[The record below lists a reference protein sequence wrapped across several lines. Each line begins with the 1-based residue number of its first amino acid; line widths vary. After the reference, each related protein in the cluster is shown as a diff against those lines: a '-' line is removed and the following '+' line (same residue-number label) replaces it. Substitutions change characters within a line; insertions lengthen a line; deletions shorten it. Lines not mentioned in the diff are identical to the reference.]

1 MTERVLLV
9 DDDARLMRMLSEYLG
24 KNGFQ
29 AVVRGDG
36 AAGLATAERESFDAV
51 VLDVM
56 LPDIDGFEICRK
68 LRAKSSDVPI
78 LMLTARGDLTDRVVG
93 LEIGADDYVPK
104 PFEPRELL
112 ARLRALIRRRKGGSE
127 PGRIL
132 RFGSF
137 EVDLGARE
145 ARQRGERRALTGSQ
159 FNLLA
164 ALAESAGRVLSR
176 EQLLEK
182 VGGDESEAFD
192 RAIDVQIS
200 RLRGAIEDDPRHPR
214 HVLTVRG
221 IGYVLARSPQE
232 AERAPQPGKRP

>member
-1 MTERVLLV
+1 MTERVLLI

-24 KNGFQ
+24 KNGLQ
-29 AVVRGDG
+29 TMVRGDG
-36 AAGLATAERESFDAV
+36 AAGLLASERESFDAV

-56 LPDIDGFEICRK
+56 LPDLDGFEVCRR
-68 LRAKSSDVPI
+68 LRAHSDVPI

-93 LEIGADDYVPK
+93 LEIGADDYVAK

-112 ARLRALIRRRKGGSE
+112 ARLRALLRRRKGASE
-127 PGRIL
+127 PQRVL
-132 RFGSF
+132 RFGDL

-145 ARQRGERRALTGSQ
+145 VRQRGVRRPLTSAQ

-164 ALAESAGRVLSR
+164 ALAERAGRVLTR
-176 EQLLEK
+176 EQLLEL

-214 HVLTVRG
+214 YVLTVRG

-232 AERAPQPGKRP
+232 DRPRS

>member
-1 MTERVLLV
+1 MTERVLLI

-24 KNGFQ
+24 KNGLQ
-29 AVVRGDG
+29 TMVRGDG
-36 AAGLATAERESFDAV
+36 AAGLLASERESFDAV

-56 LPDIDGFEICRK
+56 LPDLDGFEVCRR
-68 LRAKSSDVPI
+68 LRAQSDVPI

-93 LEIGADDYVPK
+93 LEIGADDYVAK

-112 ARLRALIRRRKGGSE
+112 ARLRALLRRRKGVVES
-127 PGRIL
+127 PRVL
-132 RFGSF
+132 RFGDL

-145 ARQRGERRALTGSQ
+145 VRQRGVRRPLTSAQ

-164 ALAESAGRVLSR
+164 ALAERAGRVLTR
-176 EQLLEK
+176 EQLLEL

-214 HVLTVRG
+214 YVLTVRG

-232 AERAPQPGKRP
+232 DRSRS

>member
-1 MTERVLLV
+1 MTERVLLI

-24 KNGFQ
+24 KNGLQ
-29 AVVRGDG
+29 TMVRGDG
-36 AAGLATAERESFDAV
+36 AAGLLASEREPFDAV

-56 LPDIDGFEICRK
+56 LPDLDGFEVCRR
-68 LRAKSSDVPI
+68 LRAHSDVPI

-93 LEIGADDYVPK
+93 LEIGADDYVAK

-112 ARLRALIRRRKGGSE
+112 ARLRALLRRRKGGSE
-127 PGRIL
+127 PARVL
-132 RFGSF
+132 RFGDL

-145 ARQRGERRALTGSQ
+145 VRQRGVRRPLTSAQ

-164 ALAESAGRVLSR
+164 ALAERAGRVLTR
-176 EQLLEK
+176 EQLLEL

-200 RLRGAIEDDPRHPR
+200 RLRGAIEVDPRHPR
-214 HVLTVRG
+214 YVLTVRG

-232 AERAPQPGKRP
+232 DRSRA

>member
-1 MTERVLLV
+1 MTERVLLI

-24 KNGFQ
+24 KNGLQ
-29 AVVRGDG
+29 TMVRGDG
-36 AAGLATAERESFDAV
+36 AAGLLASERESFDAV

-56 LPDIDGFEICRK
+56 LPDLDGFEVCRR
-68 LRAKSSDVPI
+68 LRSHSDVPI

-93 LEIGADDYVPK
+93 LEIGADDYVAK

-112 ARLRALIRRRKGGSE
+112 ARLRALLRRRKGGSE
-127 PGRIL
+127 PPRVL
-132 RFGSF
+132 RFGDL

-145 ARQRGERRALTGSQ
+145 VRQRGVRRPLTSAQ

-164 ALAESAGRVLSR
+164 ALAERAGRVLTR
-176 EQLLEK
+176 EQLLEL
-182 VGGDESEAFD
+182 VGGDDSEAFD

-214 HVLTVRG
+214 YVLTVRG
-221 IGYVLARSPQE
+221 IGYVLARAPQE
-232 AERAPQPGKRP
+232 DRHRS

>member
-1 MTERVLLV
+1 MTERVLLI

-24 KNGFQ
+24 KNGLQ
-29 AVVRGDG
+29 TMVRGDG
-36 AAGLATAERESFDAV
+36 AAGLLASERETFDAV

-56 LPDIDGFEICRK
+56 LPDLDGFEVCRR
-68 LRAKSSDVPI
+68 LRAHSDVPI

-93 LEIGADDYVPK
+93 LEIGADDYVAK

-112 ARLRALIRRRKGGSE
+112 ARLRALLRRRKGVSDS
-127 PGRIL
+127 PRVL
-132 RFGSF
+132 RFGDL

-145 ARQRGERRALTGSQ
+145 VRQRGVRRPLTSAQ

-164 ALAESAGRVLSR
+164 ALAERAGRVLTR
-176 EQLLEK
+176 EQLLEL

-200 RLRGAIEDDPRHPR
+200 RLRGEIEDDPRHPR
-214 HVLTVRG
+214 YVLTVRG

-232 AERAPQPGKRP
+232 DRSRA